1 MSRHCVRILSR
12 GLGACRSTLGGG
24 GGGVLS
30 LARPLAVLSS
40 RLSFA
45 APVSVAGKCGASQLG
60 CSGVG
65 SASDEE
71 TGEYGCGG
79 LCVHD
84 FFMGVARYSEI
95 CVLSTD
101 NSHPFPLLTLSH
113 YSTKTDPLEIEG

>member
-12 GLGACRSTLGGG
+12 GLGACRSTLG

-65 SASDEE
+65 AASDEE
-71 TGEYGCGG
+71 TGENG
-79 LCVHD
+79 
-84 FFMGVARYSEI
+84 
-95 CVLSTD
+95 
-101 NSHPFPLLTLSH
+101 
-113 YSTKTDPLEIEG
+113 